1 MIDKSVTS
9 DRSSSDRS
17 GSDRPTKIGRDPE
30 QTTAP
35 LPVDF
40 GAVETWVFDLDNTL
54 YSPHHRLL
62 DKITERMTHFM
73 MRELGIG
80 RPAAERLRGTYFA
93 RHGITLTGLIEEH
106 GVDHEHFLAD
116 VHDIDYSSLRP
127 DAALNTAIAG
137 LGREGRRLIVH
148 TNGARGHASRV
159 LERIG
164 LSDAFHAIYAI
175 EDKALIP
182 KPGPEAYARV
192 LAADGFAPERAAMIE
207 DTVENL
213 TVPKALGMATVW
225 VCHEEGAKAP
235 VFVDRR
241 VTHLTRFLRTI

>member
-80 RPAAERLRGTYFA
+80 RPAAERLRGTYLA
-93 RHGITLTGLIEEH
+93 RHGITLTGLNEEH
-106 GVDHEHFLAD
+106 GVDHEQFLED
-116 VHDIDYSSLRP
+116 
-127 DAALNTAIAG
+127 
-137 LGREGRRLIVH
+137 
-148 TNGARGHASRV
+148 GH
-159 LERIG
+159 
-164 LSDAFHAIYAI
+164 
-175 EDKALIP
+175 
-182 KPGPEAYARV
+182 
-192 LAADGFAPERAAMIE
+192 
-207 DTVENL
+207 
-213 TVPKALGMATVW
+213 
-225 VCHEEGAKAP
+225 
-235 VFVDRR
+235 
-241 VTHLTRFLRTI
+241 